1 MHTFSFAVEVA
12 SCMRWETLVTVRID
26 TTSEGSKTV
35 LSVAGRLEG
44 SGIGELLR
52 ACKSIG
58 GVFMLDL
65 TGVRSADPEGIE
77 AIRKLVRGG
86 AKLRGVSP
94 FIRLL
99 LDDQPTAD

>member
-1 MHTFSFAVEVA
+1 M
-12 SCMRWETLVTVRID
+12 TVRID
-26 TTSEGSKTV
+26 TTSEGLKTIV
-35 LSVAGRLEG
+35 SVAGRLEG
-44 SGIGELLR
+44 PGIGELLST
-52 ACKSIG
+52 CQSVDG
-58 GVFMLDL
+58 GFVLDL
-65 TGVRSADPEGIE
+65 TGVRSAEPEGIE